1 MSGPFTIRRDDEALD
16 KLIHTDQLQ
25 PLLSNAKWV
34 KLLGLLVQIW
44 PSVHACRVKLIWEA
58 ANVDRTLL
66 FDEDT
71 SYAFDYYANAMES
84 MVSGR
89 PRLGGWVAY
98 KEIEWVDFPRFP
110 AGGEPQDLGQLQ
122 QQLAQI
128 GQFRVEES
136 ADNLRLYAYL
146 RP

>member
-1 MSGPFTIRRDDEALD
+1 M
-16 KLIHTDQLQ
+16 
-25 PLLSNAKWV
+25 
-34 KLLGLLVQIW
+34 KLLGTLVKNW
-44 PSVHACRVKLIWEA
+44 PAVHACRVKLIWEEA
-58 ANVDRTLL
+58 SVERRLL

-71 SYAFDYYANAMES
+71 SYAFNYYANAMEA

-98 KEIEWVDFPRFP
+98 KEIQWVDFPRFP
-110 AGGEPQDLGQLQ
+110 EGKEQDLEQLE

-128 GQFRVEES
+128 GQFRTAES
-136 ADNLRLYAYL
+136 ADNLRLYAYV

>member
-1 MSGPFTIRRDDEALD
+1 MSSRFAIRRDDEALEQ
-16 KLIHTDQLQ
+16 LIQTAQLQ

-34 KLLGLLVQIW
+34 KLLGALVKNW
-44 PSVHACRVKLIWEA
+44 PAVHVCHVKLIWEESS
-58 ANVDRTLL
+58 VERRLL
-66 FDEDT
+66 FDAHT
-71 SYAFDYYANAMES
+71 SYAFDYYATAMEA
-84 MVSGR
+84 MVSGS

-98 KEIEWVDFPRFP
+98 KEIEWLDFPRF
-110 AGGEPQDLGQLQ
+110 AGEGEQNLGQLQ

-128 GQFRVEES
+128 GQFRVKES

>member
-1 MSGPFTIRRDDEALD
+1 MGEA
-16 KLIHTDQLQ
+16 
-25 PLLSNAKWV
+25 AEY
-34 KLLGLLVQIW
+34 LGEELACHQ
-44 PSVHACRVKLIWEA
+44 SVPVKLIWEEA
-58 ANVDRTLL
+58 RVERGLL
-66 FDEDT
+66 FDENT
-71 SYAFDYYANAMES
+71 SYAFNYYATAMEA
-84 MVSGR
+84 MVSGS

-98 KEIEWVDFPRFP
+98 KEIEWLDFPQFA
-110 AGGEPQDLGQLQ
+110 AGAEQKLGQLQ

>member
-1 MSGPFTIRRDDEALD
+1 MSTHFAIRRDDEALD
-16 KLIHTDQLQ
+16 KLIQSAQLQ

-34 KLLGLLVQIW
+34 KLLDALVKNW
-44 PSVHACRVKLIWEA
+44 PFVHTCTVKLIWEEA
-58 ANVDRTLL
+58 SGERRLL
-66 FDEDT
+66 FDENT
-71 SYAFDYYANAMES
+71 SFAFDYYANAMEA
-84 MVSGR
+84 MVSGS

-98 KEIEWVDFPRFP
+98 KEIEWLDFPRF
-110 AGGEPQDLGQLQ
+110 AGDAEQNLGHLQ
-122 QQLAQI
+122 QHLAQI

>member
-1 MSGPFTIRRDDEALD
+1 
-16 KLIHTDQLQ
+16 
-25 PLLSNAKWV
+25 V
-34 KLLGLLVQIW
+34 KLLSTLVKNW
-44 PSVHACRVKLIWEA
+44 PAIHVCRVKLIWEVA
-58 ANVDRTLL
+58 SVERGLL

-71 SYAFDYYANAMES
+71 GYVFNYYANTMEA
-84 MVSGR
+84 MVSGS

-98 KEIEWVDFPRFP
+98 KEIEWLDFPRFA
-110 AGGEPQDLGQLQ
+110 AGGEQNLRQLQ